1 MARIG
6 IGGTGLGLLL
16 HADVIAPFL
25 VRHGSTQQKLQWLPR
40 IASGETILAL
50 CMTERGAGS
59 DIKNLATTAERAG
72 DEWVIN
78 GSKVFITNAGTRHRA
93 QHFQPSDAQ
102 TGGIAGGTM
111 AIMQLSAC
119 SVCAAL
125 FLVGLSTA
133 AGAEDPAWVGTF
145 VSEEQTDAGIQKA
158 IDAATADMNFL
169 TRSVARGRLKKTNSL
184 HKRIAITRQVVMIG
198 VSFDERRPIE
208 MPADGSL
215 IKWTREDGEIL
226 DVSARAEEGRL
237 VQTFKA
243 EDGQRMNSFIA
254 EDAERLTLE
263 VQVTSP
269 RLSKPLT
276 YSVRYRRAEK

>member
-1 MARIG
+1 MA
-6 IGGTGLGLLL
+6 
-16 HADVIAPFL
+16 V
-25 VRHGSTQQKLQWLPR
+25 
-40 IASGETILAL
+40 
-50 CMTERGAGS
+50 
-59 DIKNLATTAERAG
+59 
-72 DEWVIN
+72 
-78 GSKVFITNAGTRHRA
+78 
-93 QHFQPSDAQ
+93 
-102 TGGIAGGTM
+102 
-111 AIMQLSAC
+111 MQLSAC

-184 HKRIAITRQVVMIG
+184 HERIAITRQVVMIG

-208 MPADGSL
+208 MPADGSP

-243 EDGQRMNSFIA
+243 EDGQRVNSFIA
-254 EDAERLTLE
+254 EDAGRLTLE

-276 YSVRYRRAEK
+276 YSVRYRRTVGK

>member
-1 MARIG
+1 M
-6 IGGTGLGLLL
+6 
-16 HADVIAPFL
+16 
-25 VRHGSTQQKLQWLPR
+25 Q
-40 IASGETILAL
+40 
-50 CMTERGAGS
+50 
-59 DIKNLATTAERAG
+59 TA
-72 DEWVIN
+72 
-78 GSKVFITNAGTRHRA
+78 
-93 QHFQPSDAQ
+93 
-102 TGGIAGGTM
+102 
-111 AIMQLSAC
+111 AC

-125 FLVGLSTA
+125 LLVGLSTA
-133 AGAEDPAWVGTF
+133 ARAEEPAWVGTF

-184 HKRIAITRQVVMIG
+184 HRRIAITRQVVMMS
-198 VSFDERRPIE
+198 VKFDERRPIE

-226 DVSARAEEGRL
+226 DVSARAENGRL

-243 EDGQRMNSFIA
+243 EDGQRVNSFIA
-254 EDAERLTLE
+254 EDADRLTLE

-276 YSVRYRRAEK
+276 YMVRYRRTIEK